1 GVTYIQQGDSE
12 RGIEY
17 CNEALALRPLPYDAA
32 TAKWARGYGKIKVG
46 EVDAGIADLNEAVAW
61 LENSHLSYPRRRV
74 GLYLAGGH
82 LRPAHPAAARSVI
95 ESILESTRAM
105 GSLHLEG
112 VACWLMGEC
121 LAPEDPTAA
130 VPYVESAMEILGR
143 IGARNELARAM
154 VTRATL
160 RQAAG
165 DVRAARQLL
174 DQAREIF
181 AELGTLDEPARVKAA
196 GAVLD
201 RGWPIG
207 LLARGSKA
215 PQKSL
220 CARNGH

>member
-1 GVTYIQQGDSE
+1 
-12 RGIEY
+12 
-17 CNEALALRPLPYDAA
+17 
-32 TAKWARGYGKIKVG
+32 
-46 EVDAGIADLNEAVAW
+46 
-61 LENSHLSYPRRRV
+61 
-74 GLYLAGGH
+74 
-82 LRPAHPAAARSVI
+82 
-95 ESILESTRAM
+95 
-105 GSLHLEG
+105 
-112 VACWLMGEC
+112 MGEC

-154 VTRATL
+154 VTRAAL

-201 RGWPIG
+201 RGLPIG
-207 LLARGSKA
+207 LLARGAKA

-220 CARNGH
+220 